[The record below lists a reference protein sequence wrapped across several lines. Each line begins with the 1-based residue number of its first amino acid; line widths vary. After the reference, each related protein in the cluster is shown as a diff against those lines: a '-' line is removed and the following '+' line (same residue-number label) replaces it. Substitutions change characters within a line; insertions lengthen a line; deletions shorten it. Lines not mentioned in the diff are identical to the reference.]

1 MTGFEQLGEELIHEG
16 PVFRVTIGQVRSPD
30 GEVLTREYV
39 RHPGAVV
46 VVPIVDGDVV
56 LVRQY
61 RAAIDRDLLEI
72 PAGKRDVP
80 GEPPAETAAREL
92 REEVGLVAGSLTP
105 LTEFF
110 NTPGFSDEY
119 SYAFL
124 ATDCTEVEMEPIRS
138 GSSPTSTCATAIAPI
153 STSSSPSSPGRTPRR
168 ASSGSSATSSSSG
181 SATGRGRTASTTISS
196 TP

>member
-1 MTGFEQLGEELIHEG
+1 MAGFEQLGEELIHEG
-16 PVFRVTIGQVRSPD
+16 PVFRVTTGQVRSPD
-30 GEVLTREYV
+30 GEILTREYV

-92 REEVGLVAGSLTP
+92 REEVGLVAGSLTL

-119 SYAFL
+119 SYCYL
-124 ATDCTEVEMEPIRS
+124 ATDCTAVPMERQGAEERHMDIVRVPLLDAVARIAS
-138 GSSPTSTCATAIAPI
+138 GTIDDAKTIIGIMLAQH
-153 STSSSPSSPGRTPRR
+153 RL
-168 ASSGSSATSSSSG
+168 
-181 SATGRGRTASTTISS
+181 TAS
-196 TP
+196 

>member
-1 MTGFEQLGEELIHEG
+1 MAGFEQLGEDLIHEG

-30 GEVLTREYV
+30 GEILTREYV

-92 REEVGLVAGSLTP
+92 REEVGLVAGSLTL

-119 SYAFL
+119 SYCYL
-124 ATDCTEVEMEPIRS
+124 ATDCAVVPMERQGAEEAHMEVVRLPLADAVAQIAS
-138 GSSPTSTCATAIAPI
+138 GVIDDAKTIIGIMLAQH
-153 STSSSPSSPGRTPRR
+153 RL
-168 ASSGSSATSSSSG
+168 ASE
-181 SATGRGRTASTTISS
+181 
-196 TP
+196 

>member
-16 PVFRVTIGQVRSPD
+16 PVFSVTVGQVRSPE
-30 GEVLTREYV
+30 GEILTREYV

-124 ATDCTEVEMEPIRS
+124 ATDCVEVAMERQGAEEQHMQIVRMPLADAVAQVVS
-138 GSSPTSTCATAIAPI
+138 GEIDDAKTIIGLLLAHRRLTAE
-153 STSSSPSSPGRTPRR
+153 
-168 ASSGSSATSSSSG
+168 
-181 SATGRGRTASTTISS
+181 
-196 TP
+196 

>member
-1 MTGFEQLGEELIHEG
+1 MAGFEQLGEDLIHEG

-30 GEVLTREYV
+30 GEILTREYV

-92 REEVGLVAGSLTP
+92 REEVGLVAGSLTL

-119 SYAFL
+119 SYCYL
-124 ATDCTEVEMEPIRS
+124 ATDCTEVPMERQGAEEAHMEVVRLPLADAVAQIAS
-138 GSSPTSTCATAIAPI
+138 GAIDDAKTI
-153 STSSSPSSPGRTPRR
+153 IGIMLAQHRL
-168 ASSGSSATSSSSG
+168 ASG
-181 SATGRGRTASTTISS
+181 
-196 TP
+196 

>member
-1 MTGFEQLGEELIHEG
+1 MVASYKELAA
-16 PVFRVTIGQVRSPD
+16 F
-30 GEVLTREYV
+30 
-39 RHPGAVV
+39 GATKGVELLVENFGWMQADPNSVV
-46 VVPIVDGDVV
+46 NFI
-56 LVRQY
+56 
-61 RAAIDRDLLEI
+61 AAIDRDLLEI

-124 ATDCTEVEMEPIRS
+124 ATDCTEVEMERQGAEEQHMDVVRLPLTDAVAQIAS
-138 GSSPTSTCATAIAPI
+138 GTIDDAKTIIGILLAQL
-153 STSSSPSSPGRTPRR
+153 RL
-168 ASSGSSATSSSSG
+168 SSG
-181 SATGRGRTASTTISS
+181 
-196 TP
+196 